1 MIFCATLLDN
11 GLLILEKMVIMLKV
25 YSNEDRQRTTFN
37 QKNNNLVGY
46 MSTVRSIS
54 ISVDFHSAYPTPCHH
69 AYSKA

>member
-25 YSNEDRQRTTFN
+25 YSYEDRQRTTFN
-37 QKNNNLVGY
+37 QKINNLVGY

-54 ISVDFHSAYPTPCHH
+54 INVDFHSAYPKPCHH
-69 AYSKA
+69 A